1 MNPVAHIIN
10 ELLVKNNGVKNIPK
24 SIRLGNLP
32 REMPDLAITLHK
44 IFNEIGYVRDVYIP
58 VRDNMP
64 IGYAFVEF
72 LDPADAI
79 QAVAYFCRGLKL
91 GENKVRVEL
100 AVGKRRQPAEMI
112 SRDVPLSARLY
123 NRAMSKLVEMT
134 VE

>member
-10 ELLVKNNGVKNIPK
+10 EVLVKNNGVKNIPK

-32 REMPDLAITLHK
+32 REMPNLSNTLNK
-44 IFNEIGYVRDVYIP
+44 IFNEIGHVRDVYIP
-58 VRDNMP
+58 VREGLP

-72 LDPADAI
+72 LDSADAM

-100 AVGKRRQPAEMI
+100 AEGKRRQPAEMI
-112 SRDVPLSARLY
+112 SREVPISARLY
-123 NRAMSKLVEMT
+123 SRVMTKLVS